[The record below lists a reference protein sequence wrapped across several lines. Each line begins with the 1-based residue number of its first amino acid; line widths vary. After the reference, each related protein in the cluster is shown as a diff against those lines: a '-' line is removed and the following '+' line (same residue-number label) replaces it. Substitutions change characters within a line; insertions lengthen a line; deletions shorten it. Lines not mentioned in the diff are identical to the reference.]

1 MDSGNTKLRYRK
13 PIDVGD
19 VELGDSEGMDPGAD
33 ARDRAMIGR
42 DPGLSSRDI
51 GVSNA
56 INRGMCGVK
65 AGVSSTE
72 GEGGPGA
79 IG

>member
-1 MDSGNTKLRYRK
+1 MDSGNTKLRYRV
-13 PIDVGD
+13 PRDVGD
-19 VELGDSEGMDPGAD
+19 RELMDSEGMDPGAD
-33 ARDRAMIGR
+33 ERDRMAIGR
-42 DPGLSSRDI
+42 DAGMSPRD
-51 GVSNA
+51 VSVSKA
-56 INRGMCGVK
+56 INSGMCGVK